1 MFIENEEIYRCDRCN
16 YVTDR
21 LCDFNRHATSFKHS
35 ELDDELARYECVCG
49 NKYKFTSGLS
59 RHKKNC
65 AKYSEAV
72 NNRNL
77 MQLVLMQSQQ
87 TQQLINQ
94 MAGQYGFNPQQF
106 NQNINTQN
114 INNNFCLNIFLN
126 ETCKNAMSLDEFVD
140 SIEVTA
146 QDVERMEHLDYVSGI
161 TKLIVDKLTE
171 LTIINRPMHCT
182 DSKRETVYVKVDT
195 NWEKMSGEFKNKI
208 ADAVKKVAHKNLK
221 AISLWTKQNPEWAD
235 SNSQIN
241 DKYLKIVLNSMS
253 GSTEEEQLSNINK
266 IVKNVIREVIIHK
279 SSGII

>member
-35 ELDDELARYECVCG
+35 DLDDELSRYECVCG
-49 NKYKFTSGLS
+49 NKYKFMSGLS

-65 AKYSEAV
+65 AKYSEAI

-126 ETCKNAMSLDEFVD
+126 ETCKDAMSLDEFVD

-221 AISLWTKQNPEWAD
+221 AISLWTKQNPEWSD

>member
-1 MFIENEEIYRCDRCN
+1 MEIYECDKCK
-16 YVTDR
+16 YKTHR
-21 LCDFNRHATSFKHS
+21 LIDYNRHISSYRHNNENYNFTDNK
-35 ELDDELARYECVCG
+35 YECVCG
-49 NKYKFTSGLS
+49 NKYKFMSGLS

-65 AKYSEAV
+65 LKYSESI

-94 MAGQYGFNPQQF
+94 MAGQYGFNPQQL
-106 NQNINTQN
+106 NLNTQNINTQN
-114 INNNFCLNIFLN
+114 INNHFCLNIFLN

-195 NWEKMSGEFKNKI
+195 NWEKMSGEFKDRI
-208 ADAVKKVAHKNLK
+208 VDAVKKVAHKNLK
-221 AISLWTKQNPEWAD
+221 AISLWTEQNPEWSD
-235 SNSQIN
+235 SNSRIN

-279 SSGII
+279 NIGII